1 MDPKISG
8 TDGNHA
14 GSFWIA
20 PEGEETRKNC
30 HFFAEKTFPL
40 SGVPE
45 SLQLKIACESYYLLE
60 INGNTV
66 GRGPA
71 RGSSTVYFYDVHE
84 IAGYL
89 RPGANTLRVE
99 VLCMNIPTG
108 RNNPLQTALRVE
120 CGSLFGSDDTWEMG
134 LRDREWPGE
143 PPFYNMQQGYCEWRD
158 LREEKNFRRVRA
170 VIVPDDSPVC
180 RRRLQPAGIP
190 LPLEREYLPG
200 ECLFPALVPEADL
213 SDTRIAVLGDA
224 EPHAPAP
231 DGLESALAELTLG
244 GDHAVVLPVVPDHG
258 GLTMIF
264 HFDRMISGRFEV
276 ELEAPA
282 GTVADIAH
290 EESLLPGGRLRSD
303 HTATNPTYN
312 LSDRYIL
319 KEGRQTV
326 GNFMVDRGF
335 RYVRLTLRNF
345 ERPVILRRV
354 RGIDR
359 RYPFGS
365 RSRFTCSDHRLN
377 RLWEAAAETI
387 SACTTDIFTDCP
399 WRERLFFIN
408 DFVVENRSAL
418 QLFGDP
424 ALHRHAFRMIF
435 SEADENGIIPC
446 VIPNSRPSLIYHGFP
461 RDTALGYILSADLTL
476 PLSLCEYW
484 LYTGDDELVREGYPV
499 LQTMIRTF
507 RQWKN
512 ERGVLELP
520 GRYCAVNNFFDWSF
534 ELNGVQIPSAGSSLM
549 NSLYIIALKAMEKL
563 KIPAGDTS
571 SDFSEEIRS
580 MQDATWREFCDPA
593 GGFLRDCREYVVNRE
608 ELDLCGVPDFGKT
621 KIRTSRVAQ
630 ALALLAGMDRDPA
643 RREILEKDLMSGE
656 NFDPELFYGSFL
668 LLAMKKQGF
677 FREALDHIRHFW
689 GPILDS
695 GCSTLWEN
703 GVYYP
708 GKAGFGGSASLCHGF
723 STSPADFLQT
733 VLLGVSP
740 AAPGFAEFRFDPVP
754 CGLSFA
760 CGTVATPH
768 GSIHAEWERKDDTIR
783 AVLLVP
789 EHTLAHT
796 QPGDFGPGE
805 HAFSW
810 KDHSPA

>member
-1 MDPKISG
+1 MDPKICG
-8 TDGNHA
+8 TDGNRA

-30 HFFAEKTFPL
+30 HFFAEKTF
-40 SGVPE
+40 SVSEVPE

-108 RNNPLQTALRVE
+108 RNNPLQAALRVE

-170 VIVPDDSPVC
+170 VIVPDNSPVC

-200 ECLFPALVPEADL
+200 ECLFPARVPEADL

-303 HTATNPTYN
+303 HTGTNPTYN

-319 KEGRQTV
+319 KEGRQTA

-345 ERPVILRRV
+345 ERPVVLRRV

-418 QLFGDP
+418 QLSGDKQ
-424 ALHRHAFRMIF
+424 LLQHAFRMIF

-446 VIPNSRPSLIYHGFP
+446 VIPNSTSMLVYHGFP
-461 RDTALGYILSADLTL
+461 KDTTLGYILSSNLTL
-476 PLSLCEYW
+476 PLSLYEYY
-484 LYTGDDELVREGYPV
+484 LYTGDSELVRECYAP
-499 LQTMIRTF
+499 LLKMMQTF

-512 ERGVLELP
+512 PRGILELP
-520 GRYCAVNNFFDWSF
+520 RSYCGISNFFDWSF
-534 ELNGVQIPSAGSSLM
+534 ELNGCQIPSSGSSLM
-549 NSLYIIALKAMEKL
+549 NYLYIIALKAVEQL
-563 KIPAGDTS
+563 KTAVGDDQ
-571 SDFSEEIRS
+571 SDFTEEIRA
-580 MQDATWREFCDPA
+580 MQTATWSEFYDPA
-593 GGFLRDCREYVVNRE
+593 DKMMRDCREYVVNQQ
-608 ELDLCGVPDFGKT
+608 ELDLCGVPNQGRT
-621 KIRTSRVAQ
+621 EIRSSRIAH
-630 ALALLAGMDRDPA
+630 ALALLADGNRGKSDLK
-643 RREILEKDLMSGE
+643 ILEE
-656 NFDPELFYGSFL
+656 NMLSERNFTPELFYGSFI
-668 LLAMKKQGF
+668 LLAMKKHGLYQA
-677 FREALDHIRHFW
+677 ALDYILRFW

-695 GCSTLWEN
+695 GTPTLWEN
-703 GVYYP
+703 GVYSS

-723 STSPADFLQT
+723 STSPVDFLQT
-733 VLLGVSP
+733 VLLGITP
-740 AAPGFAEFRFDPVP
+740 EKPGFSEFRFEPVP

-760 CGTVATPH
+760 HGMVPSPH
-768 GSIHAEWERKDDTIR
+768 GTIR
-783 AVLLVP
+783 VSWKLQGDSIQSELLIP
-789 EHTLAHT
+789 EFTLAHT
-796 QPGDFGPGE
+796 PAGDFGPGN
-805 HAFSW
+805 HAFAW
-810 KDHSPA
+810 KQSGS